1 MSLAW
6 LRWGWEAVPVK
17 EVQVGASREIQGPKS
32 RRDGETQEP
41 CDCWREAV
49 GRSVKKLGCLED
61 RLRKSFKVKEGRGI
75 MLTSTTYVPDSQQ
88 VVPPNCGLKASF

>member
-1 MSLAW
+1 MKASLLNYSCVMSLAW
-6 LRWGWEAVPVK
+6 LRWGLGGNCLLKKCRLALRRFRAKV
-17 EVQVGASREIQGPKS
+17 

-75 MLTSTTYVPDSQQ
+75 MLFLNKLMSQI
-88 VVPPNCGLKASF
+88 VNK